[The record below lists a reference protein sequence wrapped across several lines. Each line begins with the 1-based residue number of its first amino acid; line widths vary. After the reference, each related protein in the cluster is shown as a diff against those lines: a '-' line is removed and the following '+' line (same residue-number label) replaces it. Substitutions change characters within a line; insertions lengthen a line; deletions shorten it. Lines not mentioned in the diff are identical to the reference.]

1 MKLGKAQDFIK
12 SGLNASAPR
21 CGWHHQ
27 IEVSYKKQDAHE
39 LEQISSPYP
48 ARNQLLGTELSI
60 HLEGSRRLSVMG
72 GIAGIS
78 EIQ

>member
-1 MKLGKAQDFIK
+1 M
-12 SGLNASAPR
+12 
-21 CGWHHQ
+21 
-27 IEVSYKKQDAHE
+27 SYKKQDAHE

-60 HLEGSRRLSVMG
+60 YLEGTRRLSVMG
-72 GIAGIS
+72 GIAGIL